1 MRKIMNWVLAAI
13 LICGASVF
21 AACSSNEDS
30 PSPAEQSKKDRKE
43 FITHCRNNLKYMA
56 EHMNFGSWEAAN
68 NLNMRLNED
77 VLNNPTFE
85 KAVTPLFL
93 QKIKESAKP
102 VEEGSE
108 LAELGYKMYSTIDLT
123 DFNYRFTMN
132 DDNTGFIVEP
142 AENFEMI
149 INSNNPITQQMEK
162 GIFKLLLKAG
172 GQSYKMLVTRMSTE
186 DMAVVVLVPEDFVFA
201 ISDKLSGSWR
211 DIFTG
216 TFKNQMK
223 TNDPSKIIVK
233 QNDGYTVGGTL
244 TSNIPAVAAINKPA
258 DATTLK
264 FLIDSDRK
272 AKKGTAMVAF
282 EQNGQKMVELNLKV
296 SSDEQVGLY
305 NLDLTKLSSGA
316 SIIDLLSAI
325 WNTRR
330 LDEGKIVLLDDLET
344 TVSISNMA
352 KAVQL
357 NGQMASAR
365 RNYADQQTIN
375 GYADQLNELI
385 SATMTCKGVEQTI
398 PMRIVTTKIGV
409 DWWAVP
415 GLNFADENGY
425 VAITDMLDKESV
437 EYGFN
442 IVDHA
447 VGPMAQS
454 VITVRQLIQFV
465 QSFIIPRATVGR
477 R

>member
-1 MRKIMNWVLAAI
+1 MNWVLAAI

-123 DFNYRFTMN
+123 NFNYRFTMN

>member
-1 MRKIMNWVLAAI
+1 MNWVLAAI

>member
-43 FITHCRNNLKYMA
+43 FVTHCRNNLKYMA
-56 EHMNFGSWEAAN
+56 EHMNFGSWEATN
-68 NLNMRLNED
+68 NLNMMLNEE
-77 VLNNPTFE
+77 VLNNPAFE
-85 KAVTPLFL
+85 KAITPLFL

-357 NGQMASAR
+357 TGQMASAR

>member
-123 DFNYRFTMN
+123 NFNYRFTMN

-357 NGQMASAR
+357 TGQMASAR

-465 QSFIIPRATVGR
+465 QSFIIPRGTVGR

>member
-132 DDNTGFIVEP
+132 DDNTGFIMEP
-142 AENFEMI
+142 AEDFEMI
-149 INSNNPITQQMEK
+149 INSSNPVTKQMEK

-357 NGQMASAR
+357 TGQMASAR

-465 QSFIIPRATVGR
+465 QSFIIPRATIGR